1 MRPSI
6 HWLHGVFILGL
17 LAAAATPA
25 PGGDRDTIRR
35 ENAMAGALD
44 WQLTKVGLRGPDGIR
59 ARGIEGYCSR
69 QSVKAGER
77 IEFCIS
83 PDPPAPFRLEIFRL
97 GYYGG
102 RGARL
107 MTTLGPFEG
116 VTQPDPVPGEKNL
129 HECRWEASAGLVIPD
144 EWVSG
149 VYLGRLSVIPAD
161 EAHAA
166 WQS

>member
-1 MRPSI
+1 MRPR
-6 HWLHGVFILGL
+6 ILWCSPSLVLCL

-25 PGGDRDTIRR
+25 RGGDRDTIRR
-35 ENAMAGALD
+35 ENARAGALD
-44 WQLTKVGLRGPDGIR
+44 WQLTKVGLRGPEGIR

-83 PDPPAPFRLEIFRL
+83 TDPPAPFRLEIFRL

-107 MTTLGPFEG
+107 MTTLGPFDG

-129 HECRWEASAGLVIPD
+129 HE
-144 EWVSG
+144 
-149 VYLGRLSVIPAD
+149 
-161 EAHAA
+161 
-166 WQS
+166 